1 MKNTTFSPVC
11 LQALELAMGG
21 RSDWVRSW
29 GKKKKKKRNT
39 YQRHMVWMPSIRRCN
54 QILQGIANAYG
65 NRTDFS
71 SLSAQSA
78 HLHLACLQWTWIVV
92 LNNQE
97 DSILG
102 TSCRILLPLSLLPV
116 STPEDKNST
125 GKREGRSVW
134 PKVFSPRL
142 RSILIWEKVIRVLDQ
157 ACDWCY
163 NMKRT

>member
-29 GKKKKKKRNT
+29 GKKKKRHT

-102 TSCRILLPLSLLPV
+102 TSCRILLSLSLLPV